1 MLRIGKSE
9 KFWDNRAKEYEKKEI
24 KWEKIYNKAVEET
37 KQYLNSNDIVLDYA
51 CGTGIITAQ
60 VAGYVKEIQAIDIS
74 SKMIDIAK
82 RITNDRQ
89 IKNINFAQATIFEES
104 FEKESFNVIL
114 AFNVLHLLE
123 DTEKVIQRINELLKP
138 GGLFISETAC
148 MREKKSFLSI
158 FLFFLSKI
166 RVVPYIRFLKFSELE
181 SLIVNEKFQIVESRN
196 LDQTSPTYYVVAK
209 KS

>member
-1 MLRIGKSE
+1 MVMNDTLATALSKI
-9 KFWDNRAKEYEKKEI
+9 DQYEKLGRSECLISHASKTIAAVLGIFKKFGYIKGYDKIKEG
-24 KWEKIYNKAVEET
+24 K
-37 KQYLNSNDIVLDYA
+37 
-51 CGTGIITAQ
+51 
-60 VAGYVKEIQAIDIS
+60 
-74 SKMIDIAK
+74 
-82 RITNDRQ
+82 
-89 IKNINFAQATIFEES
+89 
-104 FEKESFNVIL
+104 KESFNVIL
-114 AFNVLHLLE
+114 VFNVLHLLE